1 MIMTKDGLVKQ
12 FLCQNSGKIVISG
25 KAFQK

>member
-1 MIMTKDGLVKQ
+1 MTKDGLVKQ